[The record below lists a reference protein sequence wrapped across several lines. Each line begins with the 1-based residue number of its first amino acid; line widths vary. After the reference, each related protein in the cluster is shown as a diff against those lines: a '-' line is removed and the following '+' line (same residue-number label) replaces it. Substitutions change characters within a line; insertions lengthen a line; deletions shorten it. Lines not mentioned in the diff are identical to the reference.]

1 MYFEHILKCLCF
13 VFLLKLVQC
22 RQCRGKYKLK
32 NGRNIRF
39 FAQRRYIWHIRNHTV
54 LSSGV
59 LGESNE
65 FWLTSFFMLY
75 HNVRQEQNA
84 FVISFI
90 WLFLFFLWCWD
101 RLNILFP
108 MLPKENRDT
117 PCNLGGFKVLHIIFY
132 CYLITENEVSYY
144 ISHKCKFVYFIYKYK
159 IIINNCLIY

>member
-59 LGESNE
+59 LSESNE

-90 WLFLFFLWCWD
+90 RLFF
-101 RLNILFP
+101 F
-108 MLPKENRDT
+108 MV
-117 PCNLGGFKVLHIIFY
+117 LGQTLHIISDVTKRKVTS
-132 CYLITENEVSYY
+132 CTTWEVYTL
-144 ISHKCKFVYFIYKYK
+144 YFIV
-159 IIINNCLIY
+159 I